1 MERLRIIWEEDLMES
16 KAYYSHMSGAAART
30 KDLKYK

>member
-1 MERLRIIWEEDLMES
+1 MERIRIIREEDPMES

-30 KDLKYK
+30 GGLK